1 MLVPGVSGQS
11 ENITVVSIIDRYLE
25 HSRIFYFQNAGDE
38 ELYLSSADW
47 MPRNLDKRVELI
59 FPVTQKDIVAH
70 LKNMLSTYFADNVK
84 AHKLT
89 CSGSWV
95 RKKAEPKKELIRAQ
109 EVFYNEY
116 KSLFDSHKNEN
127 PKEFTVRRSH

>member
-47 MPRNLDKRVELI
+47 MPRNLDRRVELM
-59 FPVTQKDIVAH
+59 FPVTQKDIVSQ
-70 LKNMLSTYFADNVK
+70 LKEMLSIYFADNVK
-84 AHKLT
+84 AHTLT
-89 CSGSWV
+89 GTGRWI
-95 RKKAEPKKELIRAQ
+95 RKKTALKKDAVRAQ
-109 EVFYNEY
+109 ETFYNEY
-116 KSLFDSHKNEN
+116 KSLFDSQKNEHT
-127 PKEFTVRRSH
+127 KEFTIRRSH